1 MSKHEHVA
9 VGVVE
14 TVSPS
19 PSSAHLAA
27 STPFFTITST
37 LHNYI
42 TTNSAI
48 LRMNI
53 NVNDNPL
60 LVAPRPVRLT
70 TPYPHFTRSLRIAP
84 PPPDRPSDEA
94 ENIDDSKHAS
104 RIQSVQPPDKDTSPR
119 ASPRSSLP
127 SEALEEFL
135 SILRPAIFPP
145 SSPVLRPRRNGA
157 LSLPTFGVAYRSK
170 SKIDSSFTKSEQSS
184 LSLTEETDPL
194 RQTPTC
200 SPEPISEHLAGNW
213 DIFGPEITSRWH
225 AQVLASPISR
235 MQTRN
240 PFPRHA
246 AHDITLSPIRSS
258 PTMASTPT
266 SPAAVPLPVPSPDE
280 TVEVF

>member
-1 MSKHEHVA
+1 MSWPNINKHEYVA
-9 VGVVE
+9 VDVVE

-19 PSSAHLAA
+19 PSSTHLA
-27 STPFFTITST
+27 
-37 LHNYI
+37 
-42 TTNSAI
+42 
-48 LRMNI
+48 MNL

-70 TPYPHFTRSLRIAP
+70 AAYPHFTRSLRIAP

-94 ENIDDSKHAS
+94 ENTDDSKHTS
-104 RIQSVQPPDKDTSPR
+104 RIQSVQPPDKDPSSPR

-157 LSLPTFGVAYRSK
+157 LALPAFGVAYKAK
-170 SKIDSSFTKSEQSS
+170 SKIDSSFTKSDQSN
-184 LSLTEETDPL
+184 LSIPDETDPL
-194 RQTPTC
+194 KQTPTC

-258 PTMASTPT
+258 PILASTPI
-266 SPAAVPLPVPSPDE
+266 SPTTVPLPAPSPDE
-280 TVEVF
+280 TLEVF